1 MRENNLRRLWAE
13 GKCAINGWCAIP
25 SAYLAEIMAHE
36 DFDSVTVDV
45 QHGMIH
51 FETALGMFQ
60 AISTTN
66 ATPLARAPW
75 NEPGILMKL
84 LDAGAWGIICPM
96 INSREECE
104 AFVGACHYPP
114 DGYRSLSAVRA
125 GLYGGP
131 DYRQKSNETILTI
144 AMIETRKALDNLK
157 EIVTVPGLDAVF
169 IGPNDLAFSM
179 GYEPKPEPQRPRGH
193 RSDRHHPRGIPQ
205 GRHQGGHPRVQGRGR
220 EGSRQRRLRLR
231 LTQQRLPVPRQRR
244 QGRTGQGLLRLT

>member
-25 SAYLAEIMAHE
+25 SPYLAEIMAHE

-60 AISTTN
+60 AISTTD

-131 DYRQKSNETILTI
+131 DYRQKSNSTILTI

-179 GYEPKPEPQRPRGH
+179 GYEPKPEPNDPEVVEAIATILEESH
-193 RSDRHHPRGIPQ
+193 KAGIKA
-205 GRHQGGHPRVQGRGR
+205 GIHVFKGEDVKVRAN
-220 EGSRQRRLRLR
+220 EGFDFVSLSNDYRFVVSAAKAELAKARA
-231 LTQQRLPVPRQRR
+231 
-244 QGRTGQGLLRLT
+244 

>member
-13 GKCAINGWCAIP
+13 GKKAINGWCSIP
-25 SAYLAEIMAHE
+25 SPYLAEIMANQG
-36 DFDSVTVDV
+36 FDSVTVDV

-60 AISTTN
+60 GISTTN
-66 ATPLARAPW
+66 ATPLARCPW

-125 GLYGGP
+125 GFYGGP
-131 DYRQKSNETILTI
+131 DYRQKANETILTI

-157 EIVTVPGLDAVF
+157 EIVATPGLDAVF

-179 GYEPKPEPQRPRGH
+179 GYEPKPQPTDPEVVDAIQRICDEAHKAGIKAGTHVFRGE
-193 RSDRHHPRGIPQ
+193 DVKPAFAQ
-205 GRHQGGHPRVQGRGR
+205 GFDFV
-220 EGSRQRRLRLR
+220 SLSNDMRL
-231 LTQQRLPVPRQRR
+231 LTSAAADILAKARA
-244 QGRTGQGLLRLT
+244 